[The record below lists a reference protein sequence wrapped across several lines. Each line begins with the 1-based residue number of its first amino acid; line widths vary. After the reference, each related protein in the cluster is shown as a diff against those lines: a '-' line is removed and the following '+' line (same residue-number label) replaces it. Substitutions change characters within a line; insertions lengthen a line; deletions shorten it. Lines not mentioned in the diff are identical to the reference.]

1 MARTGF
7 DFPSNSVLVDENGNI
22 TQPWMAW
29 VQRVN
34 DISVMGQRS
43 GTTANRPVST
53 LWIGMVYF
61 DTTLGKPVW
70 LRSNNPN
77 VWVDGVGTV
86 S

>member
-22 TQPWMAW
+22 TQSWMAW

-34 DISVMGQRS
+34 DISIMGQRS
-43 GTTANRPVST
+43 GTTANRPVSN
-53 LWIGMVYF
+53 LWIGMFYF

>member
-7 DFPSNSVLVDENGNI
+7 DFPSNSVLVDDTGNI
-22 TQPWMAW
+22 SAPWMAW
-29 VQRVN
+29 VQRVH
-34 DISVMGQRS
+34 DLSLSLQRS
-43 GTTANRPVST
+43 GTTANRPISN
-53 LWIGMVYF
+53 LWIGLVYF

-70 LRSNNPN
+70 LKSVGPS

>member
-7 DFPSNSVLVDENGNI
+7 DFPSNSVMVDENGNI

-29 VQRVN
+29 VQRVH
-34 DISVMGQRS
+34 DLAISLQRS
-43 GTTANRPVST
+43 GTTANRPVSN

-70 LRSNNPN
+70 LKSTGPS